1 MLEKFEKFEFQN
13 SEKIFGGCTSDPEGG
28 VEKVV
33 RYPEEID

>member
-13 SEKIFGGCTSDPEGG
+13 SEKIFGGSTTDSGG
-28 VEKVV
+28 IEKVV